1 MYNDKELKAIKSL
14 ILKLLSMVVQNAFR
28 EGLHDV
34 AFCIS
39 WKNFVEHGEKVDFAR
54 NVHLFKGMDVFICV
68 IECSVG
74 CKMIS

>member
-1 MYNDKELKAIKSL
+1 MMLHFAFL
-14 ILKLLSMVVQNAFR
+14 GRILWS
-28 EGLHDV
+28 
-34 AFCIS
+34 
-39 WKNFVEHGEKVDFAR
+39 VESSAR

>member
-1 MYNDKELKAIKSL
+1 MHL
-14 ILKLLSMVVQNAFR
+14 
-28 EGLHDV
+28 GLHDV

-39 WKNFVEHGEKVDFAR
+39 WKKNFVERGEKLDFAR